1 MEGII
6 IKEGINPDFIIE
18 LTQEDGRDLKS
29 IKKPELYK
37 KEFRDKY
44 NRLDKNDLSWN
55 FLNKKNVILS
65 IFYNKEKVNSSDLQV
80 IENDVIKCEAGSS
93 IGKQIL
99 YNTNLAI
106 TKGGVYIKF
115 KYMNKIYLV
124 CSVHLPI
131 DTKSED
137 MGNDNRIKCLEK
149 IMTKLSEISSDVDF
163 LILGGDLNFRNIAP
177 EVCDTQS
184 KCTND
189 QFNIY
194 VMNKNNKDK
203 FKIANLEIIEQP
215 NNANKL
221 ENKLVNTCKF
231 KSEKDSGMGPI
242 EYSDC
247 RLSKNQSNKK
257 CFDEKRKPSTCD
269 RILFGHSS
277 TINVSQP
284 IYESVVISS
293 ELDHNAVITLYE
305 LTSKS
310 PQ

>member
-1 MEGII
+1 MGYNDGLNRNEGIYLDVL
-6 IKEGINPDFIIE
+6 KKNGRMS
-18 LTQEDGRDLKS
+18 LTLLQNLT
-29 IKKPELYK
+29 
-37 KEFRDKY
+37 
-44 NRLDKNDLSWN
+44 RLDKNDLSWN

-65 IFYNKEKVNSSDLQV
+65 IFYNKEKVNFSDLQV

-115 KYMNKIYLV
+115 KYKNKIYLV

-131 DTKSED
+131 DPKSED

-177 EVCDTQS
+177 EVCDAQS

-194 VMNKNNKDK
+194 VMNNKDK

-215 NNANKL
+215 NNSV
-221 ENKLVNTCKF
+221 NKLVNTCKF
-231 KSEKDSGMGPI
+231 KSEKDSKMDKK
-242 EYSDC
+242 EYDDC
-247 RLSKNQSNKK
+247 RLSKNQFNKN

-269 RILFGHSS
+269 RILFGYNS

-293 ELDHNAVITLYE
+293 ELDHNAVITMYE
-305 LTSKS
+305 LS
-310 PQ
+310 